1 MGKHSGRHAFKDKLI
16 SLGYADLTDDVIEN
30 AFGKFKILADKKK
43 HIYDEDIIALVDD
56 SLVLDNKANTI
67 VLKSLK
73 VFAGTG
79 EPQKADMTL
88 DVNGQIKS
96 ATETGDGPVDAIF
109 KCIKNL
115 YPHDVNLQL
124 YQVHAV
130 TEGTDAQATV
140 SVRIEENGKT
150 TVGQAADTDTLVA
163 SANAYIAALNKMILK
178 REKTAPA
185 MEQEKEKMRGIQM
198 GLFDKVKK
206 IWSQD
211 MAIDLGTAN
220 TLVVV
225 KGQGVV
231 LNEPSVVAI
240 VEQAG
245 KKQVLA
251 VGDEAK
257 TMLGRTPG
265 NIEAI
270 RPLRDGVIADFIV
283 TEEMIKH
290 FIKKVHK
297 GRSFANPRILICVPT
312 GSTPVERKAI
322 QDSALAA
329 GARRVQLIEE
339 PIAAAIGANLP
350 ISEATG
356 SMVVDIGGGTSEI
369 AVMSLGG
376 LVYSKSLRVAGDA
389 MDGAMANYMRKE
401 YNLMIGDSTAE
412 KIKKEI
418 GTAIPTND
426 NTYPVKGRDL
436 RSGTPK
442 EVNITEEDTAEALND
457 ILREMVN
464 GIKDALEATPPEL
477 SADLVDMGLTLTG
490 GGALLKNID
499 KRFSKETGLPVH
511 IAEDPL
517 SCVAVG
523 TGKALDQEQTFSTM
537 MTEY

>member
-1 MGKHSGRHAFKDKLI
+1 MA
-16 SLGYADLTDDVIEN
+16 
-30 AFGKFKILADKKK
+30 
-43 HIYDEDIIALVDD
+43 
-56 SLVLDNKANTI
+56 
-67 VLKSLK
+67 
-73 VFAGTG
+73 
-79 EPQKADMTL
+79 
-88 DVNGQIKS
+88 
-96 ATETGDGPVDAIF
+96 
-109 KCIKNL
+109 
-115 YPHDVNLQL
+115 
-124 YQVHAV
+124 
-130 TEGTDAQATV
+130 
-140 SVRIEENGKT
+140 
-150 TVGQAADTDTLVA
+150 
-163 SANAYIAALNKMILK
+163 
-178 REKTAPA
+178 
-185 MEQEKEKMRGIQM
+185 
-198 GLFDKVKK
+198 LFDNFKK

-220 TLVVV
+220 TLVVL
-225 KGQGVV
+225 KGKGVV

-240 VEQAG
+240 VDQGG
-245 KKQVLA
+245 KKNVLA

-265 NIEAI
+265 NISAI
-270 RPLRDGVIADFIV
+270 RPLRDGVIADFVV

-297 GRSFANPRILICVPT
+297 GSTFANPRILICVPT

-339 PIAAAIGANLP
+339 PIAAAIGAGLP

-356 SMVVDIGGGTSEI
+356 SMIVDIGGGTTEI
-369 AVMSLGG
+369 AIMSLGG

-389 MDGAMANYMRKE
+389 MDVAIINYMRKE
-401 YNLMIGDSTAE
+401 YNLLIGDTTAE
-412 KIKKEI
+412 KIKKEM
-418 GTAIPTND
+418 GTAIPTGT

-457 ILREMVN
+457 IMKEMVN
-464 GIKDALEATPPEL
+464 AIKDGLENTPPEL

-490 GGALLKNID
+490 GGSLLRNID
-499 KRFSKETGLPVH
+499 KRFAKETGLPVH
-511 IAEDPL
+511 VADDPL

-537 MTEY
+537 LSEY

>member
-1 MGKHSGRHAFKDKLI
+1 
-16 SLGYADLTDDVIEN
+16 
-30 AFGKFKILADKKK
+30 
-43 HIYDEDIIALVDD
+43 
-56 SLVLDNKANTI
+56 
-67 VLKSLK
+67 
-73 VFAGTG
+73 
-79 EPQKADMTL
+79 
-88 DVNGQIKS
+88 
-96 ATETGDGPVDAIF
+96 
-109 KCIKNL
+109 
-115 YPHDVNLQL
+115 
-124 YQVHAV
+124 
-130 TEGTDAQATV
+130 
-140 SVRIEENGKT
+140 
-150 TVGQAADTDTLVA
+150 
-163 SANAYIAALNKMILK
+163 
-178 REKTAPA
+178 
-185 MEQEKEKMRGIQM
+185 
-198 GLFDKVKK
+198 
-206 IWSQD
+206 

-220 TLVVV
+220 TLVVL

-240 VEQAG
+240 AENMG
-245 KKQVLA
+245 KKTVLA

-265 NIEAI
+265 NISAI

-297 GRSFANPRILICVPT
+297 NKTFANPRILICVPT

-339 PIAAAIGANLP
+339 PIAAAIGAGLP

-356 SMVVDIGGGTSEI
+356 SMVVDIGGGTTEI

-376 LVYSKSLRVAGDA
+376 LVYSRSLRIAGDA
-389 MDGAMANYMRKE
+389 MDTALVNYMRKE

-418 GTAIPTND
+418 GTAIPSNS
-426 NTYPVKGRDL
+426 NTYAVKGRDL

-457 ILREMVN
+457 ILKEMVN
-464 GIKDALEATPPEL
+464 GIKDALENTPPEL

-499 KRFSKETGLPVH
+499 KRFSKETGLPVF
-511 IAEDPL
+511 IADDPL
-517 SCVAVG
+517 ACVAIG
-523 TGKALDQEQTFSTM
+523 TGKALEQEETFSTM
-537 MTEY
+537 LSEY

>member
-1 MGKHSGRHAFKDKLI
+1 
-16 SLGYADLTDDVIEN
+16 
-30 AFGKFKILADKKK
+30 
-43 HIYDEDIIALVDD
+43 
-56 SLVLDNKANTI
+56 
-67 VLKSLK
+67 
-73 VFAGTG
+73 
-79 EPQKADMTL
+79 
-88 DVNGQIKS
+88 
-96 ATETGDGPVDAIF
+96 
-109 KCIKNL
+109 
-115 YPHDVNLQL
+115 
-124 YQVHAV
+124 
-130 TEGTDAQATV
+130 
-140 SVRIEENGKT
+140 
-150 TVGQAADTDTLVA
+150 
-163 SANAYIAALNKMILK
+163 
-178 REKTAPA
+178 
-185 MEQEKEKMRGIQM
+185 M
-198 GLFDKVKK
+198 GLFSRVKK

-240 VEQAG
+240 VDQGG

-265 NIEAI
+265 NISAI

-297 GRSFANPRILICVPT
+297 KTIANPRILICVPT

-339 PIAAAIGANLP
+339 PIAAAIGAGLP

-356 SMVVDIGGGTSEI
+356 SMVVDIGGGTTEI

-376 LVYSKSLRVAGDA
+376 VVYSNSLRVAGDA
-389 MDGAMANYMRKE
+389 MDHALQNFMRKE
-401 YNLMIGDSTAE
+401 YNLLIGDSTAE

-418 GTAIPTND
+418 GTAMPTN
-426 NTYPVKGRDL
+426 NNKYPVKGRDI

-442 EVNITEEDTAEALND
+442 EVNISEEDTSEALNP
-457 ILREMVN
+457 ILKEMIN
-464 GIKDALEATPPEL
+464 GIKDALENTPPEL

-499 KRFSKETGLPVH
+499 KRFSKETGLPVNV
-511 IAEDPL
+511 ADDPL
-517 SCVAVG
+517 SCVAIG
-523 TGKALDQEQTFSTM
+523 TGKALDQEETFSSVLS
-537 MTEY
+537 EY